1 MDKMLFSTTNK
12 VIMKKLLFL
21 SFVLMGCDA
30 IQIVTTTPGTPAPP
44 DPPVATALPFNIQG
58 HRGARGLMPD
68 NTIPSFMKGL
78 DAGAT
83 TLEMDAAITKDEQV
97 IISHDPF
104 FVHNVANRPEGK
116 KIKQEEEK
124 NLNMY
129 RMNYNEIKSYELGT
143 QGDPSFPYQQKV
155 KTYVP
160 LLAEVID
167 SAEAHAKAT
176 KRPLPYYNI
185 EIKSHRPFDNIFYP
199 EVGKYVDLVI
209 AVILKK
215 HVEKRVIIQSF
226 DVRALKYV
234 HQKYP
239 GLTLELNLDNL
250 GSRTLADTL
259 NSIGFVPNLYS
270 TNYRI
275 VTDQLI
281 KQVQE
286 KGMKIIPYVVNDI
299 NEMKRLKAMGVDG
312 LMTDYPNMAKD
323 NLK

>member
-1 MDKMLFSTTNK
+1 
-12 VIMKKLLFL
+12 MKKLLFL

-68 NTIPSFMKGL
+68 NTIPAFMKGL

-239 GLTLELNLDNL
+239 ALTIELNLDNL

>member
-1 MDKMLFSTTNK
+1 
-12 VIMKKLLFL
+12 MKKLLLL
-21 SFVLMGCDA
+21 SFLFMGCDA
-30 IQIVTTTPGTPAPP
+30 IQVVTTTPDTPGTPAPP
-44 DPPVATALPFNIQG
+44 DSPVGLAFNIQG
-58 HRGARGLMPD
+58 HRGARGLMPE
-68 NTIPSFMKGL
+68 NTIPAFLKGL
-78 DAGAT
+78 DVGAT

-116 KIKQEEEK
+116 MIKQEEEK

-143 QGDPSFPYQQKV
+143 QGDPSFPYQQKL

-160 LLAEVID
+160 LLADVID
-167 SAEAHAKAT
+167 AADAHAIET

-185 EIKSHRPFDNIFYP
+185 EIKSHPPFDNIFYP
-199 EVGKYVDLVI
+199 VVSKYADLVI

-215 HVEKRVIIQSF
+215 HIEKRVIIQSF

-286 KGMKIIPYVVNDI
+286 KGMKIIPYVVDDI
-299 NEMKRLKAMGVDG
+299 NEMKRLKGMGVDG